1 MSLENPSQSS
11 EDERRHSDL
20 DVEKASP
27 QPSHDST
34 TTESRN
40 GDELEATAPKDD
52 STTSRDEYEVYWES
66 DQDPENPQNWSVRR
80 KCLIIGTV
88 SFITFLT

>member
-1 MSLENPSQSS
+1 MSLTKPNQPL
-11 EDERRHSDL
+11 EDERRELDL
-20 DVEKASP
+20 DAEKASP
-27 QPSHDST
+27 QQSHDST

-40 GDELEATAPKDD
+40 GDELEATALKDQ
-52 STTSRDEYEVYWES
+52 STTSRDDYEVYWEG
-66 DQDPENPQNWSVRR
+66 DQDPENPQNWNVRR